1 MKKLL
6 VLLMLVAVS
15 GACWGWGKKVEKVTI
30 AGSTTVLP
38 IAQATAEAFMDEND
52 NADVSVRGGGSSVGI
67 VSVLEGTVDIG
78 AASRLAKDKE
88 LEKAKKSGVELTKHI
103 VAFDGIAVIT
113 DKNNSIKKISLDD
126 LRKIYNGTYTNWKQL
141 GGKDQTIVV
150 ISRDASSG
158 TFETFEGKVM
168 NKEKIIASAL
178 NLGSNNAV
186 VTSVKTTD
194 GAIGYVGYGYIV
206 PDVNVLVVDGVKISI
221 ETIKSGN
228 YPISRSL
235 QMYTNGEPKGMAKK
249 YLDFVKSAEGQK
261 IVAKQ
266 GFVEIN

>member
-1 MKKLL
+1 MKKIMILL
-6 VLLMLVAVS
+6 IVSLM
-15 GACWGWGKKVEKVTI
+15 GIFGCGKNVEKVTI

-38 IAQATAEAFMDEND
+38 IAQSTAEAFMGEND

-78 AASRLAKDKE
+78 NASRLAKDKE
-88 LEKAKKSGVELTKHI
+88 IKKAKEANIDLVQHI

-113 DKNNSIKKISLDD
+113 DRGNSVAEISLDD
-126 LRKIYNGTYTNWKQL
+126 LRKIYSGEYTNWKQL
-141 GGKDQTIVV
+141 GGSDQTIVV

-158 TFETFEGKVM
+158 TFETFEKRVM
-168 NKEKIIASAL
+168 HEEEIIASAL

-186 VTSVKTTD
+186 VTSVKSTE
-194 GAIGYVGYGYIV
+194 GAIGYIGYGYII
-206 PDVNVLVVDGVKISI
+206 PEVNVLNVDGVKISK
-221 ETIKSGN
+221 EAIKSGE
-228 YPISRSL
+228 YAISRSL
-235 QMYTNGEPKGMAKK
+235 QMYTNGQPEGMAKK
-249 YLDFVKSAEGQK
+249 YLDFVKSAKGQK